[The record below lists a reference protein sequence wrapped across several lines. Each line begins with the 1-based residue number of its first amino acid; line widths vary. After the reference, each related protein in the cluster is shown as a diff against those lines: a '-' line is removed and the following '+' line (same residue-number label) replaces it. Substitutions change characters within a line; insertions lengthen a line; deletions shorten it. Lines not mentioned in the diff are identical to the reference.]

1 MDSSRIAGE
10 DNQVHWHGGRRS
22 IRSVARSID
31 RVDRFDRF
39 GMIFD
44 FLETSGSSRSV
55 RCQSFSSV
63 RCLEA
68 AKMAKNRKTNFLSFS
83 VRSVRYSVQFDRY
96 CVRGSWWTALVK
108 SFTYKNGIAHQIAR
122 SPILSNFNRRVI
134 IVNAVEKVFVLIQRN
149 F

>member
-1 MDSSRIAGE
+1 MENPSAAKLFCEDVAELSRC
-10 DNQVHWHGGRRS
+10 HGGRRS

-63 RCLEA
+63 RRLEA
-68 AKMAKNRKTNFLSFS
+68 EKTPKNQNEKNWIFGQ
-83 VRSVRYSVQFDRY
+83 VRFGRFDNPFDSIDN
-96 CVRGSWWTALVK
+96 VPMGDGGPPW
-108 SFTYKNGIAHQIAR
+108 
-122 SPILSNFNRRVI
+122 
-134 IVNAVEKVFVLIQRN
+134 
-149 F
+149 